1 MSRRPFALAASLLLA
16 FPLAHSLPAAHAA
29 DVIVEGGTCTVV
41 HSPVERDNVLAL
53 SGVFAANWSAEILR
67 DIPGAAEDMSLARIW
82 HADKTSE
89 QLADMPAEVRAAV
102 DRVNEAGQR
111 VGYREDDATA
121 PLRVLIDRN
130 DHRRANQAWHTV
142 SPEGAKELLDASRRS
157 GTPTLLSGTRDG
169 LSVAA
174 DEAWMRAW
182 ERTPG
187 AAIEAD
193 ASLAEL
199 RLCASGTS
207 GTVDR
212 GDASTT
218 VGQILESRV
227 PDTRPQLVGVP
238 LGHLHTSLIVALLE
252 EAGSLKGLFH

>member
-102 DRVNEAGQR
+102 DHHDRLLTPAGSGAR
-111 VGYREDDATA
+111 GLACGTTTVARWGRGSSS
-121 PLRVLIDRN
+121 RS
-130 DHRRANQAWHTV
+130 RRC
-142 SPEGAKELLDASRRS
+142 SRRS
-157 GTPTLLSGTRDG
+157 TR
-169 LSVAA
+169 
-174 DEAWMRAW
+174 
-182 ERTPG
+182 
-187 AAIEAD
+187 
-193 ASLAEL
+193 
-199 RLCASGTS
+199 
-207 GTVDR
+207 
-212 GDASTT
+212 
-218 VGQILESRV
+218 
-227 PDTRPQLVGVP
+227 
-238 LGHLHTSLIVALLE
+238 
-252 EAGSLKGLFH
+252 